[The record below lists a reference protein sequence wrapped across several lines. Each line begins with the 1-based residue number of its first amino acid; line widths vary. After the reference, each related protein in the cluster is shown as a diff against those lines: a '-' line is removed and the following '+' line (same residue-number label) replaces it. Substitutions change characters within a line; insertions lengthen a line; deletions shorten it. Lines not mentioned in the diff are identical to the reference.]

1 MIYNKH
7 HKNAPDDAIYIGRGS
22 PYGNNWS
29 HMENTKAEFKV
40 ASREDAVLTYDL
52 WLSGQPKLIEKIK
65 KELKGRDLL
74 CFCKPLLCHGE
85 VLERVSNDEG
95 KWHRN
100 WFSNMLPFDTALV
113 YQGISYSSTENFYQS
128 MKMPKDRLDLRKKIA
143 AMTPQKSKTAIRDID
158 NYPWSEDWNKEKSL
172 KVMEFALRHKFQKG
186 TEWRR
191 KLDLTNWELIEWN
204 NWGDKFFGKCIK
216 TGEGENNL
224 GKLLMKIRDEK
235 N

>member
-7 HKNAPDDAIYIGRGS
+7 HKDAPEDAVYIGRGS

-52 WLSGQPKLIEKIK
+52 WLSGQPKLIAQIK

-85 VLERVSNDEG
+85 ILERVANDEG

-100 WFSNMLPFDTALV
+100 WFSNMLPFEAPLI
-113 YQGISYSSTENFYQS
+113 YQEITYNSTENFYQS
-128 MKMPKDRLDLRKKIA
+128 MKMPKDRLDLRQEIA
-143 AMTPQKSKTAIRDID
+143 LMTPQGSKIAIRNID
-158 NYPWSEDWNKEKSL
+158 KYKWDEDWDKGKSL
-172 KVMEFALRHKFQKG
+172 KVMEFALCHKFQKG

-216 TGEGENNL
+216 TGEGENHL
-224 GKLLMKIRDEK
+224 GKLLMKIRDE
-235 N
+235 